1 MSTEDSKK
9 PKETT
14 NKEEE
19 PTLYRGKW
27 TTEEDAYAHCLI
39 AEFRAGTLDIPSGTT
54 LRGFLAKKLECAP
67 KRVSK
72 KFENSG
78 YNGKQLYCPSAIY
91 ISNFESEFR
100 RRNLEFL
107 RQRFMLSRG
116 RPVPKESFKKTPQD
130 LMFESFL
137 AGKTFEN
144 RNDTAAGLKRPA
156 TLLAEDATSRL
167 LELSRGMGNSSNVP
181 PAGMLGS
188 TPRFE
193 TLARD
198 LHVGSPILPMA
209 SPLLS
214 RPMVGADAFVGANRH
229 GLSSTAMCAKNAAL
243 SMRQQAL
250 RDLPLLQ
257 SPSAHAWSRPLL
269 EPSALVNRP
278 ARQTEG
284 SRLREDFLLLQLS
297 KQHPFATPSAT
308 SAHLRFL
315 QAEERKRLGV
325 IKADPSGDIG
335 DMVRPV
341 KRVKMY

>member
-1 MSTEDSKK
+1 MCIRQQARMF
-9 PKETT
+9 
-14 NKEEE
+14 
-19 PTLYRGKW
+19 LQL
-27 TTEEDAYAHCLI
+27 ACLE
-39 AEFRAGTLDIPSGTT
+39 AL
-54 LRGFLAKKLECAP
+54 L
-67 KRVSK
+67 VSK
-72 KFENSG
+72 
-78 YNGKQLYCPSAIY
+78 
-91 ISNFESEFR
+91 
-100 RRNLEFL
+100 
-107 RQRFMLSRG
+107 
-116 RPVPKESFKKTPQD
+116 
-130 LMFESFL
+130 
-137 AGKTFEN
+137 
-144 RNDTAAGLKRPA
+144 
-156 TLLAEDATSRL
+156 RL
-167 LELSRGMGNSSNVP
+167 LVTFMWDLRFFRWLPPSSP
-181 PAGMLGS
+181 
-188 TPRFE
+188 
-193 TLARD
+193 
-198 LHVGSPILPMA
+198 
-209 SPLLS
+209 
-214 RPMVGADAFVGANRH
+214 PMVGADAFVGANRH